1 MATKKSA
8 SKTSS
13 RAKLNLP
20 IFGSSK
26 TNKKQEKQLEKTIKK
41 SSPKVLIASLLLLI
55 VGFAIGIG
63 AFFLVC
69 KNDTF
74 EIIGSDEITL
84 TLDEEYI
91 ENGAKIIEFSKDIS
105 NEAVIETNM
114 NLNEENKS
122 NEIGTFYVK
131 YSINSLKY
139 GKIFKIEKI
148 KLVTFVE
155 ASEGGE

>member
-8 SKTSS
+8 TKSSS

-20 IFGSSK
+20 IFGRSK
-26 TNKKQEKQLEKTIKK
+26 NNKKQEKQVEKTIKN
-41 SSPKVLIASLLLLI
+41 SSAKTLFVSFLLII
-55 VGFAIGIG
+55 VGFAIGAG
-63 AFFLVC
+63 AYFLIC

-74 EIIGSDEITL
+74 EIVGSDEITL
-84 TLDEEYI
+84 TLDESYE
-91 ENGAKIIEFSKDIS
+91 ELGVKAIEFGKDIS
-105 NEAVIETNM
+105 EKVKIETNM
-114 NLNEENKS
+114 VLDSENKS

-131 YSINSLKY
+131 YTIDSIKY

>member
-13 RAKLNLP
+13 RASLNLP
-20 IFGSSK
+20 IFSNNKHS
-26 TNKKQEKQLEKTIKK
+26 KKQEKQIEKTIKK
-41 SSPKVLIASLLLLI
+41 SSPKVLIASLLLVI
-55 VGFAIGIG
+55 VGFTLGLG
-63 AFFLVC
+63 AYFLVC

-74 EIIGSDEITL
+74 EIVGSDEITL

-91 ENGAKIIEFSKDIS
+91 ESGAKIIEFGKDIS
-105 NEAVIETNM
+105 SQVVIETNM

-131 YSINSLKY
+131 YSVDSIKY
-139 GKIFKIEKI
+139 GKIFKINKI